1 MQLEKISHIGQL
13 IWRKYQID
21 KVLLGLILLYSIG
34 ILNLTWVEVTAR
46 IDLNIPFT
54 KAILPSYQLFLSGW
68 QVMGFFAWAPFA
80 LLPFFFYQPLKK
92 AAFPVTFTLICALFL
107 HASNLSQAK
116 NILPV
121 DDSGLLVVDGAIF
134 APLYLYFLGKGVL
147 LILSFFVSKQA

>member
-21 KVLLGLILLYSIG
+21 KVFLGLIFLYSIG
-34 ILNLTWVEVTAR
+34 LLNLTWVEVAAR

-54 KAILPSYQLFLSGW
+54 KAILPSYQLLLSGW

-92 AAFPVTFTLICALFL
+92 AAFPVTFTLICALIL

-116 NILPV
+116 NLLPE

-134 APLYLYFLGKGVL
+134 APLYFYFLGKGAL